1 MENATLNTTGREI
14 TKRLLSADGVD
25 DLSEKRY
32 IEERKHDLSFVKAV
46 SRWIRMGSL
55 LLAEKRGRASKHTQE
70 GWEAFQTREPKEQS
84 GGSANTYG

>member
-14 TKRLLSADGVD
+14 TKRLLPADGVG

-46 SRWIRMGSL
+46 CRELQMESL

-70 GWEAFQTREPKEQS
+70 GREAFQTREPKERS
-84 GGSANTYG
+84 GWSANTYG

>member
-14 TKRLLSADGVD
+14 TKRLLPADGVG

-46 SRWIRMGSL
+46 SR
-55 LLAEKRGRASKHTQE
+55 
-70 GWEAFQTREPKEQS
+70 
-84 GGSANTYG
+84 